1 MIKPICATAGIL
13 TFLLSSVGVAGADPP
28 NEPQRSGVES
38 PLPLAH
44 AVKVHAHQLARDARA
59 STQMVTTSQWHHCRS
74 KKKGAIIG
82 ALIGAAA
89 GAVVGV
95 YIVGEVS
102 GVSGTASGASLY
114 VAYWTLALLCHLRR
128 GALLRKLSSMP
139 NSRRLWMT

>member
-1 MIKPICATAGIL
+1 MIKRSCATAGIL
-13 TFLLSSVGVAGADPP
+13 TFLLSSVGVARTGPP

-44 AVKVHAHQLARDARA
+44 AVKDHAHQLARDARA
-59 STQMVTTSQWHHCRS
+59 STQMVTTSQWHRCRS

-102 GVSGTASGASLY
+102 GVAGTASGASRY
-114 VAYWTLALLCHLRR
+114 VSYWTLGGAGA
-128 GALLRKLSSMP
+128 GALAGLAYCS
-139 NSRRLWMT
+139 